1 MAGDI
6 AVGVMIGTTV
16 GAAYR
21 RAFLDAKTRLK
32 NLGDAFE
39 EANKRLTAAGA
50 VRFPRTRGDR
60 PAIRSAGYVQTE
72 NLCDPR
78 YVLPT
83 KLVE

>member
-1 MAGDI
+1 MTGDI
-6 AVGVMIGTTV
+6 AVGVTIGATV

-50 VRFPRTRGDR
+50 VRFPRPRGDR
-60 PAIRSAGYVQTE
+60 GTGEDIGA
-72 NLCDPR
+72 
-78 YVLPT
+78 LPEPVPPHT
-83 KLVE
+83 QG